1 MQKKI
6 SVSLLFPAALFLMTG
21 CASFES
27 AYYVDREFGQAS
39 QASWDQQILY
49 PDYRYADSIPVGT
62 SGIIAEEIMGVH
74 IETYK
79 EKPEEVN
86 VFQLGLEK

>member
-6 SVSLLFPAALFLMTG
+6 SVSLLFSAALFLAVG

-27 AYYVDREFGQAS
+27 AYYVDREFGQATQFS
-39 QASWDQQILY
+39 LDQQILY
-49 PDYRYADSIPVGT
+49 PDYRYAETMPVGT
-62 SGIIAEEIMGVH
+62 PGIIAEEIMGVH

-79 EKPEEVN
+79 QEPEKVE
-86 VFQLGLEK
+86 VFQFGLEQ

>member
-1 MQKKI
+1 MQKK
-6 SVSLLFPAALFLMTG
+6 LLVALLSIAALFLALG

-39 QASWDQQILY
+39 QFSFDQQVLY
-49 PDYRYADSIPVGT
+49 PDYRYADRMPEGT
-62 SGIIAEEIMGVH
+62 PGIISEEIMGVH

-79 EKPEEVN
+79 EKPTKTE
-86 VFQLGLEK
+86 VFQFEVTQ

>member
-6 SVSLLFPAALFLMTG
+6 SVSLLFPAALFLMAG

-39 QASWDQQILY
+39 QAAWDQQILY
-49 PDYRYADSIPVGT
+49 PDYRYADIIPVGEP
-62 SGIIAEEIMGVH
+62 GIIAEEIMAVH
-74 IETYK
+74 IDTYK
-79 EKPEEVN
+79 EKPAKVN
-86 VFQLGLEK
+86 VFQLGVVQ